1 MKKLFLLLS
10 LAFLPI
16 ASVLAATGYATVDGI
31 RYYYDTDAQKATIV
45 EPEQNVETI
54 GGETFYESTKY
65 GGAIVIPYQVKIT
78 VSRTIY
84 TCKVIVGNDV
94 FDDCGDITS
103 VDIDV
108 EKVGTWFQ
116 NNWGITKLTM
126 GSHVKSIASEAF
138 YNCAAMTTAQIPQN
152 VTSIGASAFAE
163 CQNLQTLTFSSRS
176 QLTSIGQEAFA
187 NTALTKLTLPSTVTS
202 IGTGAFKDCK
212 YLTTLS
218 LPENLTTI
226 NAQAFQNCIRLTN
239 LTIPSNVKYIRD
251 QAFQDCS
258 SITSL
263 VIPDNVITL
272 GKQAFSGCEELSS
285 LTIGSKIRTIGNGA
299 FENCKALTKVNIP
312 NTVLTIGDNAF
323 SECTNITELNI
334 GSSVKTIGDCAFYKC
349 TGLTKVTLPKNLTTL
364 GAAFQKCTGITYM
377 DIPQNVTSIASYAF
391 SGCSSLAAISLGAKV
406 AEIGSYAFSGCEDL
420 KKIYCSATT
429 PPTADGSIFHNA
441 PAGLCTLYVPKSSLS
456 AYRSATAWKNL
467 GSIKEISY
475 LINGLYY
482 YLDDDA
488 LTAEVTFPRETYS
501 GNVSI
506 YSTVTYDGKTYTVK
520 SIGENAFKGFSG
532 VTSVSITSS
541 VETIGNEAFY
551 GCSGLTS
558 FDLKSVKVV
567 GANAFYNCTGLT
579 TLNIF
584 YDNNLTTIGEFAFA
598 RCESLKE
605 VSIPMNV
612 TSIGRGAFSGC
623 TGMTRFGHHTN
634 CVITEIAEG
643 QLSGCS
649 SLDIV
654 YVPRTVT
661 TIGKNAYANCTN
673 VREVNMYEGLK
684 EIGESAFSG
693 CTNLYS
699 VTIPNSVETI
709 GTSAFKGSGLITV
722 TIGSESSSNLSHV
735 KSQAFANCT
744 KLKEVNCLAKNVVNY
759 TASDAFSGSSVA
771 SATLKVPFGY
781 TANYKSKTPWSGFGN
796 IIEKTYYA
804 DGMYYLLEFD
814 ELTASV
820 GINPNQYKGNLNIPE
835 GVTYGGRDFVVT
847 GIGWRAFADNTE
859 LNTVVI
865 PATVTSV
872 GDEAFKGCTGL
883 SWDIYSYA
891 EEAPVGSDNV
901 FSGVDISKMTLFVP
915 YGSKTKYKPHAP
927 WNSFGDIEEMGLN
940 INDIYYYLN
949 DKKST
954 AEVTV
959 KPGQYSGAVDI
970 PKSITSNGKEYTVT
984 TIGGNAFETCAG
996 LTSVTIPESVIT
1008 IGKNAFKDCTGLTSV
1023 TLPEELVTISPYAF
1037 AGCTGLTT
1045 MVIPESVTTIG
1056 QYAFSGCTNIGSVNI
1071 PQKVTTIEN
1080 YTFKECSSLTE
1091 MTIHDDVKYINEGAF
1106 YMCSGLTT
1114 MRLGHGVKIIGNLA
1128 FAKCGGLNDFYILA
1142 KEVPQTETNAFE
1154 DSYIQLVMLYVP
1166 EGCKPIYEAVVPW
1179 SLFDEINEM
1188 IVPGDLNG
1196 DSYVNEEDVAL
1207 LAKVIM
1213 GEVTVEDLEDRADL
1227 NEDTHVNAA
1236 DLVILINKLK

>member
-45 EPEQNVETI
+45 EPEQNVVTI

-218 LPENLTTI
+218 LPENLMTI

-258 SITSL
+258 GITSL
-263 VIPDNVITL
+263 VIPDNVTTL
-272 GKQAFSGCEELSS
+272 GEQTFSGCEELSS

-299 FENCKALTKVNIP
+299 FEKCKALTKVYIP
-312 NTVLTIGDNAF
+312 NTVSTIGDNAF
-323 SECTNITELNI
+323 AECKNITELNI
-334 GSSVKTIGDCAFYKC
+334 GSNVRKIGDGAFFNC
-349 TGLTKVTLPKNLTTL
+349 TGLTKVKLPTYLTTL

-391 SGCSSLAAISLGAKV
+391 SDCSNLAAISFGSLV
-406 AEIGSYAFSGCEDL
+406 TEIGSEAFSGCSAL
-420 KKIYCSATT
+420 RKIYCSATT
-429 PPTADGSIFHNA
+429 PPTADASIFKNA
-441 PAGLCTLYVPKSSLS
+441 PAGLCTLYVPKSSLT
-456 AYRSATAWKNL
+456 AYRSTTPWNKL

-623 TGMTRFGHHTN
+623 SGMTRFGHHTN
-634 CVITEIAEG
+634 CAITEIAEL
-643 QLSGCS
+643 QLYGCS
-649 SLDIV
+649 SLNYG

-661 TIGKNAYANCTN
+661 TIGKNAFANCTN
-673 VREVNMYEGLK
+673 MSQLNIYEGLQ

-693 CTNLYS
+693 CTNLSS
-699 VTIPNSVETI
+699 VTIPNSVTTI
-709 GTSAFKGSGLITV
+709 GMKAFDGSGLVNV
-722 TIGSESSSNLSHV
+722 TIGSESKSSLSTV
-735 KSQAFANCT
+735 KSKAFANCT

-820 GINPNQYKGNLNIPE
+820 GINPNQYKGDLTIPE
-835 GVTYGGRDFVVT
+835 GVTYGDRDFVVT

-859 LNTVVI
+859 LSTVVI
-865 PATVTSV
+865 PKTVTTI
-872 GDEAFKGCTGL
+872 GDEAFANCTGL
-883 SWDIYSYA
+883 SYDLYCYGETAPEADGNA
-891 EEAPVGSDNV
+891 ESV
-901 FSGVDISKMTLFVP
+901 FSGVNIGKMTLFVKP
-915 YGSKTKYKPHAP
+915 GCRPNYTSVIPWSLFGSIK
-927 WNSFGDIEEMGLN
+927 EMGQE
-940 INDIYYYLN
+940 INGIYYKL
-949 DKKST
+949 DSKKGT
-954 AEVTV
+954 AEVV
-959 KPGQYSGAVDI
+959 ADLHK
-970 PKSITSNGKEYTVT
+970 YT
-984 TIGGNAFETCAG
+984 GN
-996 LTSVTIPESVIT
+996 VVIPETFTFEGKVYRVTS
-1008 IGKNAFKDCTGLTSV
+1008 IGASAFKDCTELSSVTFPASVKTIGNEAFRNCTSLTKHTLPEGLTS
-1023 TLPEELVTISPYAF
+1023 IGQYAF
-1037 AGCTGLTT
+1037 ADCTKLAS
-1045 MVIPESVTTIG
+1045 VYIPQSVTSIG
-1056 QYAFSGCTNIGSVNI
+1056 QYAFSNCSKLA
-1071 PQKVTTIEN
+1071 KVILPDGLTT
-1080 YTFKECSSLTE
+1080 
-1091 MTIHDDVKYINEGAF
+1091 INEGTF
-1106 YMCSGLTT
+1106 NKCSRMNTVSIGKSTT
-1114 MRLGHGVKIIGNLA
+1114 TIAELA
-1128 FAKCGGLNDFYILA
+1128 FAHCYGLLEFYSLA
-1142 KEVPQTETNAFE
+1142 KDAPTAATNTFE
-1154 DSYIQLVMLYVP
+1154 STQVQHATLYVP
-1166 EGCKPIYEAVVPW
+1166 EGSQSSYDAKTPW
-1179 SLFDEINEM
+1179 SNFDEIIEMKTGDMNED
-1188 IVPGDLNG
+1188 DL
-1196 DSYVNEEDVAL
+1196 VNDADLQLLVDVVMG
-1207 LAKVIM
+1207 KVAFDDPVWIK
-1213 GEVTVEDLEDRADL
+1213 ADL
-1227 NEDTHVNAA
+1227 NKDGKRNAA
-1236 DLVILINKLK
+1236 DIVVLLKKKK